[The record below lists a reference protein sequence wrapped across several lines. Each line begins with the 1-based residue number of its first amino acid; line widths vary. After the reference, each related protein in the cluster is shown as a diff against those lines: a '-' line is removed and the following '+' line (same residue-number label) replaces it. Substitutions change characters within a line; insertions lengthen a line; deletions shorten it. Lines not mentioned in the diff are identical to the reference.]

1 MYCRA
6 ERRYLKMKVIH
17 IARGGGNM
25 RGKRI
30 VLCASR
36 KLEEM
41 TTLIEKQGGIAIVRP
56 AQGILFSKEGE
67 LEDEIRAVIAMR
79 PDWFI
84 FTTGI
89 GVETLLEAAE
99 RGKVKEEWVKTI
111 QHANVAVRGY
121 KTAAALKKIGV
132 APVAASDDGTTKG
145 LIRSLNEY
153 SFAGKKVIVQ
163 LHGTTSPT
171 LKEFLEENHAIYT
184 ELLPYRHV
192 APDPEVLE
200 KLYEEVIH
208 RKVDAVCFTTEV
220 QVRFLFS
227 FVKEQKDIE
236 WFRQSFNEHVIACA
250 VGKVTAEALYEE
262 GIVRVVAPELER
274 MGAMIVTLS
283 RYFERQS

>member
-1 MYCRA
+1 M
-6 ERRYLKMKVIH
+6 H
-17 IARGGGNM
+17 
-25 RGKRI
+25 GKRI

-56 AQGILFSKEGE
+56 AQGTVFSKEGE

-111 QHANVAVRGY
+111 QRANVAVRGY

-132 APVAASDDGTTKG
+132 FPVASSDDGTTKG
-145 LIRSLNEY
+145 LIRSLRMH
-153 SFAGKKVIVQ
+153 SFADKRVIVQ
-163 LHGTTSPT
+163 LYGDTAPT
-171 LKEFLEENHAIYT
+171 LKQFLKENGASCT

-192 APDPEVLE
+192 APDSEVLE

-208 RKVDAVCFTTEV
+208 REVDAVCFTAAV

-236 WFRQSFNEHVIACA
+236 LFRRAFNEHVIACA
-250 VGKVTAEALYEE
+250 VGKVTAEALQEE
-262 GIVRVVAPELER
+262 GVTRVVAPELER

-283 RYFERQS
+283 QYFEHQS

>member
-1 MYCRA
+1 M
-6 ERRYLKMKVIH
+6 H
-17 IARGGGNM
+17 
-25 RGKRI
+25 GKRI

-41 TTLIEKQGGIAIVRP
+41 TALIEKQGGIAIVRP
-56 AQGILFSKEGE
+56 AQGTIFSKEGE

-99 RGKVKEEWVKTI
+99 RGKVKEEFVRTI

-121 KTAAALKKIGV
+121 KTIAALKKIGV

-145 LIRSLNEY
+145 LIRSLRMH
-153 SFAGKKVIVQ
+153 SFADKRVIIQ
-163 LHGTTSPT
+163 LHGDTAPT
-171 LKEFLEENHAIYT
+171 LKQFLKENGAACT

-192 APDPEVLE
+192 APDSDILE
-200 KLYEEVIH
+200 KLYEEVT
-208 RKVDAVCFTTEV
+208 RGEVDAVCFTAAM

-236 WFRQSFNEHVIACA
+236 LFRRALNEQVIACA
-250 VGKVTAEALYEE
+250 VGKVTAEALQEE
-262 GIVRVVAPELER
+262 GITRIVAPELER

-283 RYFERQS
+283 QYFERQS